1 MSEPHIPQPPPEQ
14 VLAQPVVIGDL
25 NAELK
30 QNKRGVNKVTLGLI
44 GAVLLVAS
52 FFGGI
57 ATHAALA
64 KPAAQNQ
71 AASGN
76 PNRPFGNGQFGNG
89 TGRNGNGGTGNGTG
103 ANGNNGF
110 RGTAGTIDHVDG
122 TDVYVKTQDGRTVK
136 VTTTDSTQVRITQQG
151 KVTDLKQG
159 QTVVVQGTT
168 GSDGSVSAQVITEG
182 AFRGQG

>member
-76 PNRPFGNGQFGNG
+76 PNRPFGGANG

-103 ANGNNGF
+103 ANGNGGF
-110 RGTAGTIDHVDG
+110 RGGTIGTIDHVDG
-122 TDVYVKTQDGRTVK
+122 TTVYVKTQDGRTVK
-136 VTTTDSTQVRITQQG
+136 VTTTDSTQVRITQDG
-151 KVTDLKQG
+151 KIADLKQG
-159 QTVVVQGTT
+159 QNVVVQGAT
-168 GSDGSVSAQVITEG
+168 GTDGSVSAQAITEG
-182 AFRGQG
+182 AFRAQG

>member
-64 KPAAQNQ
+64 KPATQNP
-71 AASGN
+71 AASG
-76 PNRPFGNGQFGNG
+76 NRPFGNGQFPGGNG
-89 TGRNGNGGTGNGTG
+89 TGRNGTGNGTG
-103 ANGNNGF
+103 ANGNGGF

-159 QTVVVQGTT
+159 QTVIVQGTT
-168 GSDGSVSAQVITEG
+168 GTDGSVSAQAITEG

>member
-64 KPAAQNQ
+64 KPAQTP
-71 AASGN
+71 AASG
-76 PNRPFGNGQFGNG
+76 NRPFGNGQFPGGNG
-89 TGRNGNGGTGNGTG
+89 TGRNGTGNGTG
-103 ANGNNGF
+103 ANGNGGF

-151 KVTDLKQG
+151 KVSDLKQG
-159 QTVVVQGTT
+159 QTVIVQGTT
-168 GSDGSVSAQVITEG
+168 GTDGSVSAQAITEG